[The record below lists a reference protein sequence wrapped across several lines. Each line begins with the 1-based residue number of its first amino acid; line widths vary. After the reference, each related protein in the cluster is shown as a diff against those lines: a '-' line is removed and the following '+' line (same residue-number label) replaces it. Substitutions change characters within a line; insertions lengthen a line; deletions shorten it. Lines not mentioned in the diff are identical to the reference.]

1 MEEIYENRNFMI
13 FDTSDLTSID
23 FSEVLE
29 TSEDTVRKSADQNK
43 TFVKW
48 NGSAVPASVQSISS
62 KEGPYTYL
70 EMLAILSGPE
80 WQSNEEII

>member
-1 MEEIYENRNFMI
+1 MEAIYENRNFMI
-13 FDTSDLTSID
+13 FDASELASVD

-29 TSEDTVRKSADQNK
+29 TSEDTVRKSADQTK

-48 NGSAVPASVQSISS
+48 NGSTVPSSVESISS

>member
-1 MEEIYENRNFMI
+1 MGEIYENRNFMI
-13 FDTSDLTSID
+13 FDSSELASVD

-29 TSEDTVRKSADQNK
+29 TSKDTVRKSADQAK

-48 NGSAVPASVQSISS
+48 NGSTVPSSVESISS
-62 KEGPYTYL
+62 KEGPYTYA

>member
-1 MEEIYENRNFMI
+1 MGEIYENRNFMI
-13 FDTSDLTSID
+13 FDTSELTSID

-29 TSEDTVRKSADQNK
+29 TSEDTVRKSADQTK

-48 NGSAVPASVQSISS
+48 NGTAVPASVESLLS

-80 WQSNEEII
+80 WQSNEEIL

>member
-13 FDTSDLTSID
+13 FDASELASVD

-29 TSEDTVRKSADQNK
+29 TSEDTVRKSADQTK

-48 NGSAVPASVQSISS
+48 NGSTVPSSVESISS

>member
-13 FDTSDLTSID
+13 FDASELTSID

-62 KEGPYTYL
+62 KEGPYTYA
-70 EMLAILSGPE
+70 EMLAILLRPE

>member
-1 MEEIYENRNFMI
+1 MGEIYENRNFMI
-13 FDTSDLTSID
+13 FDASELTSID

-29 TSEDTVRKSADQNK
+29 TSEDTVRKSADQTK

-48 NGSAVPASVQSISS
+48 NGSAVPASVESLSY

>member
-1 MEEIYENRNFMI
+1 MGEIYENRNFMI
-13 FDTSDLTSID
+13 FDSSELTSID
-23 FSEVLE
+23 FREVLE
-29 TSEDTVRKSADQNK
+29 TSEDTVRKSADQTK

-48 NGSAVPASVQSISS
+48 NGSTVPSSVESISS

>member
-13 FDTSDLTSID
+13 FDASELTSID

-29 TSEDTVRKSADQNK
+29 TSKDTVRKSADQNK

-62 KEGPYTYL
+62 KEGPYTYA
-70 EMLAILSGPE
+70 EMLAILLRPE

>member
-1 MEEIYENRNFMI
+1 MGEIYENRNFMI
-13 FDTSDLTSID
+13 FDSSELTSID

-29 TSEDTVRKSADQNK
+29 TSEDTVRKSADQTK

-48 NGSAVPASVQSISS
+48 NGTAVPLSVESISS
-62 KEGPYTYL
+62 KEGPYTYT

>member
-1 MEEIYENRNFMI
+1 MGEIYENRNFMI
-13 FDTSDLTSID
+13 FDSSELASVD

-29 TSEDTVRKSADQNK
+29 TSEDTVRKSADQTK

-48 NGSAVPASVQSISS
+48 NGSTVPSSVESISS

>member
-13 FDTSDLTSID
+13 FDSSELASID

-29 TSEDTVRKSADQNK
+29 TSEDTVRKSADQTK

-48 NGSAVPASVQSISS
+48 NGTAVPVSVESISS
-62 KEGPYTYL
+62 KEGPYTYA

-80 WQSNEEII
+80 WQSNEEIL

>member
-13 FDTSDLTSID
+13 FDVSELTSID

-48 NGSAVPASVQSISS
+48 NGSAVPASVQRISS
-62 KEGPYTYL
+62 KEGPYTYA

>member
-13 FDTSDLTSID
+13 FDASELTSID

-29 TSEDTVRKSADQNK
+29 TSEDTVRKSADQTK

-48 NGSAVPASVQSISS
+48 NGSAVPASVESISS

-80 WQSNEEII
+80 WQSNEEIL

>member
-1 MEEIYENRNFMI
+1 MGEIYENRNFMI
-13 FDTSDLTSID
+13 FDSSELASID

-29 TSEDTVRKSADQNK
+29 TSEDTVRKSADQTK

-48 NGSAVPASVQSISS
+48 NGTAVPVSVESISS

-80 WQSNEEII
+80 WQSNEEIL

>member
-1 MEEIYENRNFMI
+1 MGEIYENRNFMI
-13 FDTSDLTSID
+13 FDASELASVD

-29 TSEDTVRKSADQNK
+29 TSEDTVRKSADQTK

-48 NGSAVPASVQSISS
+48 NGSTVPSSVESISS

>member
-13 FDTSDLTSID
+13 FDSSELASVD

-29 TSEDTVRKSADQNK
+29 TSEDTVRKSADQTK

-48 NGSAVPASVQSISS
+48 NGSTVPSSVESISS